1 MGAKKPASE
10 WLFGLHTVLTVL
22 QTEPERV
29 LELRLQ
35 RGRDDE
41 RLRKVQQRAERLNL
55 PVTLVN
61 RGDLD
66 RMVDG
71 SHQGVAA
78 LCRQGQLRDERY
90 LWQLLDSRAEEGQ
103 VPFLLVLDGITDPHN
118 LGACLRTA
126 DAAGVWA
133 VLAPKD
139 RSVGMT
145 PVVQKVASGAAES
158 VPFIAVTNLAR
169 TLDELKSR
177 GVWLV
182 GTAGEAEQ
190 SVYEADLKG
199 PVALVMGAEGSGLR
213 RLTRDHCDF
222 LVKLPMAGVVSSL
235 NVSVAAGVCLFEA
248 VRQRGAGD

>member
-1 MGAKKPASE
+1 MSAKKPANE
-10 WLFGLHTVLTVL
+10 WLFGLHTVLTIL

-55 PVTLVN
+55 PASWVN
-61 RGDLD
+61 RTDLD
-66 RMVDG
+66 RMAEG

-78 LCRQGQLRDERY
+78 LCRQGKLRDETF
-90 LWQLLDSRAEEGQ
+90 LWQLLARHEGA
-103 VPFLLVLDGITDPHN
+103 PLLLVLDGITDPHN

-126 DAAGVWA
+126 DAAGVLA

-145 PVVQKVASGAAES
+145 PVVHKVASGAAEA

-169 TLDELKSR
+169 TLDELKAR
-177 GVWLV
+177 GIWIV

-190 SVYEADLKG
+190 LIYDADLNG
-199 PVALVMGAEGSGLR
+199 PLALVMGAEGSGLR

-222 LVKLPMAGVVSSL
+222 LVKLPMAGTVSSL
-235 NVSVAAGVCLFEA
+235 NVSVAAGACLFEA
-248 VRQRGAGD
+248 VRQQRAGY